1 MIVITGATGNVGRPL
16 VQALAAM
23 GEEVVAVSRNITAED
38 VPAGVRA
45 WQADLAEPAS
55 LKAAF
60 DGAEAVFLLTS
71 GGFAG
76 NADLGETM
84 DIVRTVGVRRVV
96 LLSSQGVSTGHHP
109 STLEDIVTASS
120 PEWTILRPGNFAS
133 NALQWAE
140 GIRTR
145 RTAAAPF
152 GDVALPA
159 IDPADIA
166 DVAAAVLREPGHHG
180 KIYALT
186 GPAPISPRE
195 QAAVIGEI
203 VGEPVTFVELTRAEA
218 KAAMLR
224 FMPEQIADTSLDILG
239 TPPAQFRQVS
249 PDVEKVLGRPPRS
262 FADWTAR
269 SAVAFR

>member
-16 VQALAAM
+16 VQALAAV
-23 GEEVVAVSRNITAED
+23 GEEVTAVSRNITAED

-45 WQADLAEPAS
+45 WQADLADPAS

-60 DGAEAVFLLTS
+60 DGAEAMFLLTS

-76 NADLGETM
+76 NADLGEVM
-84 DIVRTVGVRRVV
+84 DIARTAGVRRVV
-96 LLSSQGVSTGHHP
+96 LLSSQGVGTGHHP

-120 PEWTILRPGNFAS
+120 PRWTILRPGNFAS
-133 NALQWAE
+133 NALQWADSV
-140 GIRTR
+140 RTR
-145 RTAAAPF
+145 RIAAAPS

-166 DVAAAVLREPGHHG
+166 DIAAAVLREPGHDH

-195 QAAVIGEI
+195 QATVIGEVI
-203 VGEPVTFVELTRAEA
+203 GEPVTFVELTRAQA

-224 FMPEQIADTSLDILG
+224 FMPEQIAQTTLDILA
-239 TPPAQFRQVS
+239 TPPMQFRQVS
-249 PDVEKVLGRPPRS
+249 PDVQRVLGRPARS

-269 SAVAFR
+269 FAVAFR